1 MKYLRLFDTHADY
14 QDFTET
20 QEFILPNVSR
30 CRASNDV
37 HYNPIPETRLI
48 VTYSIV
54 DDGGGFEPALNLGKG
69 GTQLRSGSTV
79 QAKLFNWWDVATYE
93 SEYGA
98 GTSPFSDIKAS
109 DMFDRIEWNGE
120 EIDPADL
127 DDAQGYASLP
137 TGTQVIKY
145 TLSDPT
151 TIPYGLFSNYSYN
164 SSGGGEVVAKGET
177 RSLGQ
182 QSSIIKVE
190 IPNNITTIE
199 GMAFASNSDLT
210 TIKFGTGI
218 ETIDDY
224 VFCSCEPSQF
234 DNATLQ
240 ALINFTEAE
249 IASLAIFSCPS
260 SGGDEQIA
268 AAVNSSPD

>member
-48 VTYSIV
+48 VTYNIV
-54 DDGGGFEPALNLGKG
+54 DDGGGGGIALNSAKG

-79 QAKLFNWWDVATYE
+79 QAKLFNWWDVAYYE
-93 SEYGA
+93 SEYGT
-98 GTSPFSDIKAS
+98 GTSPFPEDIKAS
-109 DMFDRIEWNGE
+109 DMFDKIEWNGE

-127 DDAQGYASLP
+127 DAGYGYWSLP

-151 TIPYGLFSNYSYN
+151 TIPYGLFSNYNYY
-164 SSGGGEVVAKGET
+164 GGGVA

-190 IPNNITTIE
+190 IPNEVTTIE
-199 GMAFASNSDLT
+199 GMAFADNDDLT

-224 VFCSCEPSQF
+224 VFCGCQPRQF
-234 DNATLQ
+234 DNATGQ
-240 ALINFTEAE
+240 ALSNFNQAG
-249 IASLAIFSCPS
+249 IASLAIFSCPKVVVIRRQQKQLILL
-260 SGGDEQIA
+260 QI
-268 AAVNSSPD
+268 NK

>member
-1 MKYLRLFDTHADY
+1 MKYLRLFETHAQY
-14 QDFTET
+14 EAFLKTVDF
-20 QEFILPNVSR
+20 LVPNVSR

-54 DDGGGFEPALNLGKG
+54 NDGGFEPALNLEKG

-79 QAKLFNWWDVATYE
+79 QAKLFNWWDVAAYE
-93 SEYGA
+93 SEYGT
-98 GTSPFSDIKAS
+98 GTSPFPEDIKAS
-109 DMFDRIEWNGE
+109 DMFDKIEWNGL

-127 DDAQGYASLP
+127 DAEYGYWPLP

-151 TIPYGLFSNYSYN
+151 TIPYGLFANYGSN
-164 SSGGGEVVAKGET
+164 GGEIYAKGET

-190 IPNNITTIE
+190 IPNNVTTIE
-199 GMAFASNSDLT
+199 GMTFAANDDLT

-218 ETIDDY
+218 EAIEDY
-224 VFCSCEPSQF
+224 TFCGCEPSQF

-240 ALINFTEAE
+240 ALTNFRQAG
-249 IASLAIFSCPS
+249 IASLAIFSCPD
-260 SGGDEQIA
+260 GGGNVD
-268 AAVNSSPD
+268 

>member
-54 DDGGGFEPALNLGKG
+54 DDGGGNIALNLAKG

-79 QAKLFNWWDVATYE
+79 QAKLFNWWDVAAYE

-109 DMFDRIEWNGE
+109 DIFDKIEWNGE

-127 DDAQGYASLP
+127 DDAQGYAPLP

-151 TIPYGLFSNYSYN
+151 TIPYGLFSNYGYY
-164 SSGGGEVVAKGET
+164 SSGGDDIARGET

-190 IPNNITTIE
+190 IPNNVTTIE
-199 GMAFASNSDLT
+199 GMAFANNSDLT

-218 ETIDDY
+218 EAIEDY
-224 VFCSCEPSQF
+224 AFCSCGDNDF
-234 DNATLQ
+234 DNATSQ
-240 ALINFTEAE
+240 AFDDLYDVGKITDDV
-249 IASLAIFSCPS
+249 FSCPDD
-260 SGGDEQIA
+260 SGGDTPEI
-268 AAVNSSPD
+268 AAVNSSSD

>member
-1 MKYLRLFDTHADY
+1 MKYLRLFETHAQY
-14 QDFTET
+14 EAFLETVDF
-20 QEFILPNVSR
+20 LVPNVSR

-54 DDGGGFEPALNLGKG
+54 DDGGTMPALNLAKG

-79 QAKLFNWWDVATYE
+79 QAKLFNWWDVTDYE
-93 SEYGA
+93 SEYGT

-109 DMFDRIEWNGE
+109 DMFDKIEWNGE

-127 DDAQGYASLP
+127 DAEYGYWSLP

-151 TIPYGLFSNYSYN
+151 TIPYGLFANYSYY
-164 SSGGGEVVAKGET
+164 GGGEIAAKGET

-190 IPNNITTIE
+190 IPNEVTTIE
-199 GMAFASNSDLT
+199 GMAFANNDDLT

-218 ETIDDY
+218 TTIEDY
-224 VFCSCEPSQF
+224 VFCGCQPGQF
-234 DNATLQ
+234 DNATMQ
-240 ALINFTEAE
+240 AFQELNQAGIMSNRA
-249 IASLAIFSCPS
+249 FSCPH
-260 SGGDEQIA
+260 SGGGI

>member
-54 DDGGGFEPALNLGKG
+54 DDGGTMPALNLAKG
-69 GTQLRSGSTV
+69 GTQLRSGSAV
-79 QAKLFNWWDVATYE
+79 QAKLFNWWDVADYE
-93 SEYGA
+93 SEYGT
-98 GTSPFSDIKAS
+98 GTSPFPDIKAS
-109 DMFDRIEWNGE
+109 DMFDKIEWNGL
-120 EIDPADL
+120 EIDPADI
-127 DDAQGYASLP
+127 DAEYGYWSLP

-151 TIPYGLFSNYSYN
+151 TIPYGLFANYSYG
-164 SSGGGEVVAKGET
+164 SGGGEVVAKGGT
-177 RSLGQ
+177 KSLGQ

-190 IPNNITTIE
+190 IPNEVTTIE
-199 GMAFASNSDLT
+199 GMAFANNTDLT
-210 TIKFGTGI
+210 TIKFETGI

-224 VFCSCEPSQF
+224 AFCSCGRNDF
-234 DNATLQ
+234 DNTTAQ
-240 ALINFTEAE
+240 AFEEFAQAE
-249 IASLAIFSCPS
+249 ILSYDVFSCPDNGGS
-260 SGGDEQIA
+260 SPE
-268 AAVNSSPD
+268 AVNSSPD

>member
-54 DDGGGFEPALNLGKG
+54 DDGGGAGPKG

-79 QAKLFNWWDVATYE
+79 QAKLFNWWDVADFE
-93 SEYGA
+93 SEYGT
-98 GTSPFSDIKAS
+98 GTSPFPDIKAS
-109 DMFDRIEWNGE
+109 DMFDKIEWNGE

-151 TIPYGLFSNYSYN
+151 TISYGLFANYSYYD
-164 SSGGGEVVAKGET
+164 GGSVARGET
-177 RSLGQ
+177 KSLGQ

-190 IPNNITTIE
+190 IPNEVTTIE
-199 GMAFASNSDLT
+199 GMAFANNADLT

-224 VFCSCEPSQF
+224 VFCGCQPSQF
-234 DNATLQ
+234 DNATGQ
-240 ALINFTEAE
+240 ALSN
-249 IASLAIFSCPS
+249 LAQAGILSDDALNCPD
-260 SGGDEQIA
+260 GGGNVE
-268 AAVNSSPD
+268 AVNSSPD

>member
-37 HYNPIPETRLI
+37 HYNPIPETRLV

-54 DDGGGFEPALNLGKG
+54 NDGGTMPALNLAKG
-69 GTQLRSGSTV
+69 GTQLRSGSAI
-79 QAKLFNWWDVATYE
+79 QAKIMNYFDKAQYE
-93 SEYGA
+93 AFHGEGSAPY
-98 GTSPFSDIKAS
+98 TKDIKAVNI
-109 DMFDRIEWNGE
+109 FDKIEWNGT
-120 EIDPADL
+120 EINPADL
-127 DDAQGYASLP
+127 DAEYGYWSLP

-151 TIPYGLFSNYSYN
+151 TISYGLFANYSDYDG
-164 SSGGGEVVAKGET
+164 SGVERGET

-190 IPNNITTIE
+190 IPNEVTTIE
-199 GMAFASNSDLT
+199 GMAFANNTDLT

-224 VFCSCEPSQF
+224 AFCSCGRNF
-234 DNATLQ
+234 DNATRQ
-240 ALINFTEAE
+240 AFEEFAQAE
-249 IASLAIFSCPS
+249 IISNDTFNCPN
-260 SGGDEQIA
+260 SGGGGEVV